1 MTKLCTT
8 MNMHRCRLLWDEAMG
23 NGASS
28 WLASHP
34 GGFMV
39 SLLGNDHVKF
49 GCGAAARCAHTRPTL
64 ASPEHEHQAL
74 TRTPTL
80 TLTLTLTRCARTL
93 GGVEQ
98 VRTVL
103 INPRS
108 GDTTRSTDLRRPALP
123 LTALQLPFAASGEV
137 AGSAAWLKRPS
148 LAGSRQPMRSPT
160 T

>member
-1 MTKLCTT
+1 
-8 MNMHRCRLLWDEAMG
+8 
-23 NGASS
+23 
-28 WLASHP
+28 
-34 GGFMV
+34 MV

-49 GCGAAARCAHTRPTL
+49 GCGAAARCARTRPTL

-137 AGSAAWLKRPS
+137 AGSAAWLGAPRSQGRGSLCARPP
-148 LAGSRQPMRSPT
+148 LERRHTCWLRANL
-160 T
+160 